1 MEKKIYYWSPFFSN
15 IATIKAVLNSSI
27 SIKKFSNNIFKP
39 ALINVIGEWDDYKKI
54 IEDNKIEVIELNLKK
69 YFKKKKN

>member
-27 SIKKFSNNIFKP
+27 SIKKFSNNIYKP

-54 IEDNKIEVIELNLKK
+54 IEDNKIEVIEFGDGK
-69 YFKKKKN
+69 YMHHK